1 MNLRRDPRS
10 TSLNVPI
17 DVSEDRKRHLDT
29 LHVLE
34 DDEVE
39 VTSGDMTQLAWKGHH
54 R

>member
-1 MNLRRDPRS
+1 MNLHRDLRS
-10 TSLNVPI
+10 TLLNVLE
-17 DVSEDRKRHLDT
+17 DVSEDRKRRLDT

-39 VTSGDMTQLAWKGHH
+39 VTSDDMTQLAWKGHH